1 VSQELGLESP
11 VVPRIA
17 SAFGGGMGG
26 LGSVCGAVSG
36 AMIAIGLA
44 HGREE
49 PWQPREQVYALAQQV
64 YRGFQ
69 QEMGSTICRELT
81 GIDLSAPEGLKQLH
95 SSNAR
100 QRVCMPAVTTGYRLA
115 VAAIREANEGSASAG

>member
-1 VSQELGLESP
+1 VCQELGIESP

-17 SAFGGGMGG
+17 TAFGGGMGG
-26 LGSVCGAVSG
+26 SGSVCGAVAG
-36 AMIAIGLA
+36 AVMAIGLV

-49 PWQPREQVYALAQQV
+49 PSQSNEQSYLLTRQV

-81 GIDLSAPEGLKQLH
+81 GFDLTTPEGVHQMF
-95 SSNAR
+95 SAGVPM
-100 QRVCMPAVTTGYRLA
+100 RVCLPAVSTACRLTL
-115 VAAIREANEGSASAG
+115 AALREVQEGSASAD